1 MIHISTRAA
10 ERICEVVSGGD
21 KVGLR
26 FGLTDGGCSGY
37 SYLLDFENEVDED
50 DLIFEEAGAKVY
62 VHPMHLPF
70 LQGSKIEFL
79 DGDFQ
84 TGFQIDNPN
93 AKRVCGC
100 GDSFDVDSVA

>member
-1 MIHISTRAA
+1 MITITPRAA
-10 ERICEVVSGGD
+10 ERIREVVAEGHQL
-21 KVGLR
+21 GLR

-37 SYLLDFENEVDED
+37 SYLLDFEKEIDED
-50 DLIFEEAGAKVY
+50 DLVFEEEGAKVY

-70 LQGSKIEFL
+70 LQGSVINYLE
-79 DGDFQ
+79 GDFQ

-100 GDSFDVDSVA
+100 GDSFDVDAAS